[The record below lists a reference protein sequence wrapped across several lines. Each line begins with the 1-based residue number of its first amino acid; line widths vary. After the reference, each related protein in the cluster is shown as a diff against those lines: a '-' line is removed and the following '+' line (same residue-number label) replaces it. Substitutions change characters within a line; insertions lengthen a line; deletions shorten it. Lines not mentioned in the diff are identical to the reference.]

1 MKKIKK
7 QVLSVLILL
16 CLMVNTN
23 VYAKSIKEIWT
34 SLPDSM
40 LVYLD
45 KNIRTEC
52 INLMETGM
60 KPEVTNKLGGKTKI
74 DTLTSNFISVTLTKA
89 STLQIKLMPTQNDT
103 ILCVVHTFNA
113 PVAESSIMLYTQ
125 EWEKISDITFNI
137 DSLIFKPDT
146 MEQYEYEKLKLY
158 MDPYLI
164 KAELSPKSEYLI
176 VSASIANIATE
187 DRDKINA
194 ILMQRKFKWNGYSF
208 N

>member
-89 STLQIKLMPTQNDT
+89 ST
-103 ILCVVHTFNA
+103 
-113 PVAESSIMLYTQ
+113 
-125 EWEKISDITFNI
+125 
-137 DSLIFKPDT
+137 
-146 MEQYEYEKLKLY
+146 
-158 MDPYLI
+158 
-164 KAELSPKSEYLI
+164 
-176 VSASIANIATE
+176 
-187 DRDKINA
+187 
-194 ILMQRKFKWNGYSF
+194 
-208 N
+208 